1 MYTVIHELGH
11 VIGLVHEMERADR
24 DFYIDVHFENM
35 NEASVRNF
43 YTTKQ
48 KNMTYNLYGTPYNY
62 KSIMHYPPKVTY
74 NLYGTP
80 YNYKSIMHYPPKVTY
95 NGH

>member
-35 NEASVRNF
+35 NEASARNF

-74 NLYGTP
+74 NYR
-80 YNYKSIMHYPPKVTY
+80 SIMHYPPKVTY
-95 NGH
+95 NL